1 MSPYSFT
8 MLYMFFNDEGVF
20 TSHSDPDA
28 RWMVNFG
35 IDCVTLDVFY
45 RDDDMPDWMFFD
57 CVSLS
62 APVSGLDQISAV
74 VYGFVKEGVRD
85 EC

>member
-45 RDDDMPDWMFFD
+45 RDDDMPDWALLD
-57 CVSLS
+57 CVTLS
-62 APVSGLDQISAV
+62 EPVSGLNQISEV
-74 VYGFVKEGVRD
+74 VYEYAKKVSV
-85 EC
+85 